1 MAYKPKQY
9 EQLNATSVDII
20 NGVRNDM
27 GEYYQSVIPMAENTT
42 ESIRKIGDIL
52 YTYTPL
58 WNSFLPNIIDRI
70 SRTIITSKLYY
81 NDLAGV
87 KKGIMEF
94 GETAQELF
102 VEIAKGKTFN
112 PERAETDFMK
122 REIPDVRSAYHSINY
137 RKFYKQTISN
147 DELRAAFLSWN
158 GITDL
163 IARIVDGMYSAHNY
177 DEFLVTKYMLARN
190 ILNGFIYPVNIPD
203 VNKANSEDIVT
214 EIAGVS
220 NDLKYMKTKYNN
232 AGVHTFTKKEDQ
244 LLITTGRFD
253 ALINVN
259 VLANAF
265 NLDYVQFMGNR
276 IQIDSFANLDEE
288 RLAELFKDDVSGS
301 YVPLTEEEKA
311 MLEAVPAVLVDRDFF
326 MIFDNQYQFTE
337 DYNGEGLYWQYWLHA
352 WKIFSTSPFSNAV
365 IFTTATPAVTSVTV
379 SPSTATVNK
388 GNMLQLNAVVEGTG
402 FISKAVTWSI
412 DSDIST
418 ISSTGL
424 LKVSANETAAEIT
437 VTVTSTYDASKTGTA
452 TITVP
457 A

>member
-27 GEYYQSVIPMAENTT
+27 GEYYQSVIPLAENTT
-42 ESIRKIGDIL
+42 ESIRRIGDIL

-58 WNSFLPNIIDRI
+58 WNSFLPNIVDRI

-163 IARIVDGMYSAHNY
+163 IARIEIGRAH
-177 DEFLVTKYMLARN
+177 V
-190 ILNGFIYPVNIPD
+190 
-203 VNKANSEDIVT
+203 
-214 EIAGVS
+214 
-220 NDLKYMKTKYNN
+220 
-232 AGVHTFTKKEDQ
+232 
-244 LLITTGRFD
+244 
-253 ALINVN
+253 
-259 VLANAF
+259 
-265 NLDYVQFMGNR
+265 
-276 IQIDSFANLDEE
+276 
-288 RLAELFKDDVSGS
+288 
-301 YVPLTEEEKA
+301 
-311 MLEAVPAVLVDRDFF
+311 
-326 MIFDNQYQFTE
+326 
-337 DYNGEGLYWQYWLHA
+337 
-352 WKIFSTSPFSNAV
+352 
-365 IFTTATPAVTSVTV
+365 
-379 SPSTATVNK
+379 
-388 GNMLQLNAVVEGTG
+388 
-402 FISKAVTWSI
+402 
-412 DSDIST
+412 
-418 ISSTGL
+418 
-424 LKVSANETAAEIT
+424 
-437 VTVTSTYDASKTGTA
+437 
-452 TITVP
+452 
-457 A
+457 